1 MHGSC
6 PVFRLMCPFIPR
18 LSLLFHFYRELFSL
32 CVFYY
37 VQCSLCA
44 FHFILHTLIVLYI
57 YYGQLLGHLHAALSS
72 QTAYVKLQFYG
83 KLNDD
88 DDDDD
93 NDDDDDELWV
103 CDRAS
108 RRRFVNARRF
118 VNSMRRLSDVRWVS
132 PASWKSSGRTWRRR
146 KGHARLPRASCTRH
160 QTVSPNSPTP
170 TRRCRRRNANW
181 RATSRRC
188 MYVTSIM
195 PVGYEPSVLP
205 WAPAGI
211 GKRGHFPPLWKC
223 KLFLCIS
230 GYSKTLS
237 RRIIYV
243 LFSQPVVG
251 FWGFAPTPGAPSL
264 DPAGGLSSPYLLFVH
279 PRAPMRVARL

>member
-1 MHGSC
+1 MVLPGVMIMHGSC

-211 GKRGHFPPLWKC
+211 G
-223 KLFLCIS
+223 
-230 GYSKTLS
+230 
-237 RRIIYV
+237 
-243 LFSQPVVG
+243 
-251 FWGFAPTPGAPSL
+251 
-264 DPAGGLSSPYLLFVH
+264 
-279 PRAPMRVARL
+279 